1 MAKVKTIRYIGEQDV
16 YNMEV
21 ESHHNFSVNGGLI
34 IHNCRYALMSR
45 PRPAPEPQ
53 QELSGVYA
61 LGELRM
67 MGYSD
72 AQIRRLRDKVKI
84 IGTGGGKHA
93 VKKR

>member
-1 MAKVKTIRYIGEQDV
+1 MLIHDEHKVEDVSDKCEDHPGE
-16 YNMEV
+16 
-21 ESHHNFSVNGGLI
+21 S
-34 IHNCRYALMSR
+34 CRYALMSR

-84 IGTGGGKHA
+84 IGGGGGKRA